1 MLNPLMMKKKMTQ
14 LDKLSKIVDELITHR
29 VDVVINEDN
38 EWFDELIDNKI
49 QEHLNKKNHDSN

>member
-1 MLNPLMMKKKMTQ
+1 MLNHLMMKREMTQ